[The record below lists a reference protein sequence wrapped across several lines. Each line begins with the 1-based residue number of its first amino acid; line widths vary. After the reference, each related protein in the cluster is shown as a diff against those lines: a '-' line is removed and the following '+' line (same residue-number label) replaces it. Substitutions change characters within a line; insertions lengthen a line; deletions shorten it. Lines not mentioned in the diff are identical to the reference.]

1 MRIGIVTHAEC
12 SDARVEALKKYFDE
26 KYPQAE
32 TLIFAGDF
40 LHIGKKTI
48 ENRKTDR
55 IYVHTKPY
63 YKNLSFGRISSH
75 LKLSKDIIKKISA
88 IGKFDLLWILV
99 PLNSLVKESAK
110 YKKKHPETKLVFD
123 IIDCWPESLPI
134 KISPKVFPLNI
145 WKNMR
150 DKYINAADAVA
161 LECALYKKVLDGK
174 VNENKLKTLYL
185 AGEDPWDMEFLRNK
199 DEASLC
205 YLGSI
210 NNIIDIEGIGKV
222 VKDIAKRRKT
232 TAHIIGDGE
241 KKEQLCEA
249 LKAAGAEVV
258 CYGAV
263 FDEKEKIKIFSRC
276 SYGINMMKKDVCV
289 GLTMK
294 SMDYFRASL
303 PVINSISGDTE
314 SFVRQYKLGVN
325 IKHENEI
332 SFDEEKLNEM
342 NKNVRSFYEN
352 NLTIKHFNNTLD
364 EIMQNIF

>member
-1 MRIGIVTHAEC
+1 
-12 SDARVEALKKYFDE
+12 
-26 KYPQAE
+26 
-32 TLIFAGDF
+32 
-40 LHIGKKTI
+40 
-48 ENRKTDR
+48 
-55 IYVHTKPY
+55 
-63 YKNLSFGRISSH
+63 
-75 LKLSKDIIKKISA
+75 
-88 IGKFDLLWILV
+88 
-99 PLNSLVKESAK
+99 
-110 YKKKHPETKLVFD
+110 
-123 IIDCWPESLPI
+123 
-134 KISPKVFPLNI
+134 
-145 WKNMR
+145 
-150 DKYINAADAVA
+150 
-161 LECALYKKVLDGK
+161 
-174 VNENKLKTLYL
+174 
-185 AGEDPWDMEFLRNK
+185 MEFLRNK

-232 TAHIIGDGE
+232 TVHIIGDGE

-276 SYGINMMKKDVCV
+276 SYGINMMKKDICV

-294 SMDYFRASL
+294 S
-303 PVINSISGDTE
+303 I
-314 SFVRQYKLGVN
+314 VRKYKLGVN
-325 IKHENEI
+325 IKHETEI